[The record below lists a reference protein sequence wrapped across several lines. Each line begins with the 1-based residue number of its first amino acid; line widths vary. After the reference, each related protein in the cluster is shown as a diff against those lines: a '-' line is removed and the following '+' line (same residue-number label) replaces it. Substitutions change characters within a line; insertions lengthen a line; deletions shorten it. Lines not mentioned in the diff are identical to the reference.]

1 MNSVVDQKLSRLLV
15 VSQIITMLAV
25 PVVLAVVGFW
35 VQRSL
40 QEQQIKRDYVSL
52 AVSLLLPKK
61 EGEKDTSPELR
72 SWATELLN
80 ESSPVKLS
88 KAQSQS
94 LQQNGLSLQRR
105 DLQPGDM
112 IFFSDRKGGIYVGK
126 NQVIRGIDDGRVE
139 IQDLD
144 ERSEHSQ
151 DR

>member
-1 MNSVVDQKLSRLLV
+1 MNSGVDQKLSRLLV

-40 QEQQIKRDYVSL
+40 QEQQIKRDYVNL

-61 EGEKDTSPELR
+61 EGEKETSPELR
-72 SWATELLN
+72 AWATELLN

-94 LQQNGLSLQRR
+94 LQINGLSLQRR
-105 DLQPGDM
+105 DIQPGDL
-112 IFFSDRKGGIYVGK
+112 IFFSPQKGRAYVK
-126 NQVIRGIDDGRVE
+126 RQVIRGDDGRVE

>member
-1 MNSVVDQKLSRLLV
+1 MNLGVDQKLSRLLV

-61 EGEKDTSPELR
+61 EGEKETSPELR

-88 KAQSQS
+88 RAQSQS
-94 LQQNGLSLQRR
+94 LKRNGLS
-105 DLQPGDM
+105 LQPGDM
-112 IFFSDRKGGIYVGK
+112 IFFNGQKPAIYLGDRQI
-126 NQVIRGIDDGRVE
+126 IRANDDGRVE
-139 IQDLD
+139 VQDID
-144 ERSEHSQ
+144 ERSTHSP